1 MQRPGFDPY
10 MVGKK
15 VYQTGLKKKSVTSRQ
30 KIAIDQNTHLGLA
43 IPFLTVQK
51 GTLLPVA
58 GTLLPVALSQSLN
71 FRISVR
77 KNSILSSS
85 LIKD

>member
-1 MQRPGFDPY
+1 MQRSVFDPY

-15 VYQTGLKKKSVTSRQ
+15 VYQTGFLKKSVTARQ
-30 KIAIDQNTHLGLA
+30 KIAIDQNTHVGLA

-51 GTLLPVA
+51 GTQMA

-71 FRISVR
+71 FRSSVR
-77 KNSILSSS
+77 KNSILNPSV
-85 LIKD
+85 IKD

>member
-15 VYQTGLKKKSVTSRQ
+15 AYQTGLKKKSVTARQ
-30 KIAIDQNTHLGLA
+30 KTAIDQNTHLGLA

-51 GTLLPVA
+51 GTQTA

-77 KNSILSSS
+77 KNSILNSSV
-85 LIKD
+85 IKD